1 MKINYK
7 NIIKS
12 INDNLKN
19 KNLNATIEE
28 KDIIINKYIINYN
41 SNNIDYIDD
50 INNYITELIRLLFN
64 KSIVIEDNIMFIY

>member
-1 MKINYK
+1 MKINYE

-41 SNNIDYIDD
+41 SNNIDYI
-50 INNYITELIRLLFN
+50 NNYITELIRLLFI
-64 KSIVIEDNIMFIY
+64 KSIVIEDNIMFIL